1 MRAQFFNR
9 GAVRVASAARGIG
22 SLDRGAKGCAQRVL
36 LSPHPLGLCE
46 ICRVQ
51 SPKSNL
57 LRQKH
62 YGGQQVQSRRRS
74 VEGRGS
80 RDGVEIR
87 SPKTEIRNKSEVP
100 DPKSEVQGSRFNV
113 QGSRFPLALLH
124 PPSAIY
130 YLLAL
135 FLFALGLMSKPM
147 LVTLPFVLLLLD
159 YWPLQ
164 RVSSGGCRV
173 AAAPVRSS
181 IFVPL
186 LLEKLPFLALSAAS
200 CAITLWAQGLGGA
213 IAKISDLPLKL
224 RFANALLSYWRYIWK
239 TVWPANLAVFYPYYQ
254 KELTGLV
261 W

>member
-87 SPKTEIRNKSEVP
+87 TPKTEIRNPRPETRNLKFKVRGSTF
-100 DPKSEVQGSRFNV
+100 KVQGSLSPSSIPHRLSTIS
-113 QGSRFPLALLH
+113 SRFSSL
-124 PPSAIY
+124 PSA
-130 YLLAL
+130 
-135 FLFALGLMSKPM
+135 
-147 LVTLPFVLLLLD
+147 
-159 YWPLQ
+159 
-164 RVSSGGCRV
+164 
-173 AAAPVRSS
+173 
-181 IFVPL
+181 
-186 LLEKLPFLALSAAS
+186 
-200 CAITLWAQGLGGA
+200 
-213 IAKISDLPLKL
+213 
-224 RFANALLSYWRYIWK
+224 
-239 TVWPANLAVFYPYYQ
+239 
-254 KELTGLV
+254 
-261 W
+261 

>member
-87 SPKTEIRNKSEVP
+87 SPKPEIRNLKFKVRGSTF
-100 DPKSEVQGSRFNV
+100 KVQGSLSPSSIPHRLSTIS
-113 QGSRFPLALLH
+113 SRFSSL
-124 PPSAIY
+124 PSA
-130 YLLAL
+130 
-135 FLFALGLMSKPM
+135 
-147 LVTLPFVLLLLD
+147 
-159 YWPLQ
+159 
-164 RVSSGGCRV
+164 
-173 AAAPVRSS
+173 
-181 IFVPL
+181 
-186 LLEKLPFLALSAAS
+186 
-200 CAITLWAQGLGGA
+200 
-213 IAKISDLPLKL
+213 
-224 RFANALLSYWRYIWK
+224 
-239 TVWPANLAVFYPYYQ
+239 
-254 KELTGLV
+254 
-261 W
+261 